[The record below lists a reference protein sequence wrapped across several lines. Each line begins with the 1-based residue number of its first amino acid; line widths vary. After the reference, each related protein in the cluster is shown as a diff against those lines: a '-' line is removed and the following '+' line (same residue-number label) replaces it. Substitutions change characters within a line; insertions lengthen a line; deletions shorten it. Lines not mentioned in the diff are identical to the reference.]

1 MILPSDFDSAKAY
14 DGSSYN
20 ALPVGGHICRIV
32 GARETKSK
40 NGNDMIEL
48 AFDIAENGPD
58 DGRFKD
64 RFDYLR
70 KSKADAKWPNDGTFR
85 TAILTKDGKTSGYFK
100 GVITAVEESNPGY
113 SFKGAG
119 CDMGTMKGKLI
130 GFNFGEEEW
139 RKNDGTVG
147 VSVKP
152 FYAISIGTVRDGIQ
166 PPTRKAL
173 NDNQAKMEKQ
183 GFKAVED
190 DELPFE

>member
-14 DGSSYN
+14 DGNSYN

-70 KSKADAKWPNDGTFR
+70 KSKPDAKWPNGGMFR
-85 TAILTKDGKTSGYFK
+85 TAILNKDGMTSGYFK
-100 GVITAVEESNPGY
+100 GLITSVEESNVGY
-113 SFKGAG
+113 SFKATGG
-119 CDMGTMKGKLI
+119 NEDTLKGKLV
-130 GFNFGEEEW
+130 GFCFGEEEY
-139 RKNDGTVG
+139 KGNDGNIHTSVKAAYA
-147 VSVKP
+147 VSVARVREGITPPPKKLYKP
-152 FYAISIGTVRDGIQ
+152 SQSELMAS
-166 PPTRKAL
+166 
-173 NDNQAKMEKQ
+173 Q
-183 GFKAVED
+183 GFVEVQ
-190 DELPFE
+190 DELPF